1 MASIASLRHL
11 PWEDPRLGRRG
22 RCGGGRQWP
31 SPPVQLGDWTQYFK
45 MFPTLPWQWFLQ
57 PWRGGSSTA
66 FPWILSPARGSTSY
80 KVQSALGEQSWG
92 TSPLG
97 VVGRRTPLPLPARV
111 SDALTMSRING
122 PVKTRCHHPS
132 VPLWAHLFSVFYYVH
147 SCMIVQSF
155 LQRGQHLKV
164 IFWIPC
170 WCFLLFRVFPS
181 ALVPVTVLGAVM
193 G

>member
-45 MFPTLPWQWFLQ
+45 MFLTLPWQWFLL

-66 FPWILSPARGSTSY
+66 FPGIQSPARGSISY
-80 KVQSALGEQSWG
+80 TVQSALGEQSWG

-97 VVGRRTPLPLPARV
+97 VVGRRTLLPLPTRI
-111 SDALTMSRING
+111 SDALTMNRING
-122 PVKTRCHHPS
+122 RIPV
-132 VPLWAHLFSVFYYVH
+132 W
-147 SCMIVQSF
+147 SCSPF
-155 LQRGQHLKV
+155 PKDAGTLKV
-164 IFWIPC
+164 IFWIPR